1 MSMTNMAYK
10 YDTNKYDTDTKISK
24 YDLNKYRNLGVAP
37 QESEELNRQ
46 KITIQQSKNA
56 DKNSSLKIV
65 IGAVLVMVMLFCV
78 IYGKVQVS
86 DMYNQINEQ
95 KAVLE
100 NLESENAR
108 LKVSIES
115 YASLENIESHAEQI
129 GLKKIDKAQ
138 IWYIDLSDG
147 DDIRIS
153 EADDNIFVKIRK
165 VFNSLSE

>member
-1 MSMTNMAYK
+1 MSMNMAYK
-10 YDTNKYDTDTKISK
+10 YDPNKYN
-24 YDLNKYRNLGVAP
+24 LNKYRNLDIKT
-37 QESEELNRQ
+37 QEPEEINRQ
-46 KITIQQSKNA
+46 KITIQSKNA

-65 IGAVLVMVMLFCV
+65 VGAVIVMVMLFCV

-100 NLESENAR
+100 NLENENAR

-115 YASLENIESHAEQI
+115 YASLENIESHAERI

-153 EADDNIFVKIRK
+153 QTDDNIFVRIRK
-165 VFNSLSE
+165 VFSSLSE

>member
-1 MSMTNMAYK
+1 MSMNMAYK
-10 YDTNKYDTDTKISK
+10 YDPNKYN
-24 YDLNKYRNLGVAP
+24 LNKYRNLDIKT
-37 QESEELNRQ
+37 QEPEEVNRQ
-46 KITIQQSKNA
+46 KITIQSKNA

-65 IGAVLVMVMLFCV
+65 VGAVIVMVMLFCV

-100 NLESENAR
+100 NLENENAR

-115 YASLENIESHAEQI
+115 YASLENIESHAERI

-153 EADDNIFVKIRK
+153 QTDDNIFVRIRK
-165 VFNSLSE
+165 VFSSLSE

>member
-1 MSMTNMAYK
+1 
-10 YDTNKYDTDTKISK
+10 
-24 YDLNKYRNLGVAP
+24 
-37 QESEELNRQ
+37 
-46 KITIQQSKNA
+46 
-56 DKNSSLKIV
+56 
-65 IGAVLVMVMLFCV
+65 MVMLFCV

>member
-1 MSMTNMAYK
+1 MSMNMAYK
-10 YDTNKYDTDTKISK
+10 YDPNKYN
-24 YDLNKYRNLGVAP
+24 LNKYRNLDIKT
-37 QESEELNRQ
+37 QEPEEINRQ
-46 KITIQQSKNA
+46 KITIQSKNA

-65 IGAVLVMVMLFCV
+65 IGAVVVMVMLFCV

-100 NLESENAR
+100 NLENENAR

-115 YASLENIESHAEQI
+115 YASLENIESHAERI

-153 EADDNIFVKIRK
+153 QTDDNIFVRIRK
-165 VFNSLSE
+165 VFSSLSE

>member
-1 MSMTNMAYK
+1 MNMAYK
-10 YDTNKYDTDTKISK
+10 YDPNKYN
-24 YDLNKYRNLGVAP
+24 LNKYRNLDIKT
-37 QESEELNRQ
+37 QEPEEINRQ
-46 KITIQQSKNA
+46 KITIQSKNA

-65 IGAVLVMVMLFCV
+65 VGAVIVMVMLFCV

-100 NLESENAR
+100 NLENENAR

-115 YASLENIESHAEQI
+115 YASLENIESHAERI

-153 EADDNIFVKIRK
+153 QTDDNIFVRIRK
-165 VFNSLSE
+165 VFSSLSE

>member
-1 MSMTNMAYK
+1 MNMAYK
-10 YDTNKYDTDTKISK
+10 YDPNKYN
-24 YDLNKYRNLGVAP
+24 LNKYRNLDIKT
-37 QESEELNRQ
+37 QEPEEVNRQ
-46 KITIQQSKNA
+46 KITIQSKNA

-65 IGAVLVMVMLFCV
+65 VGAVIVMVMLFCV

-100 NLESENAR
+100 NLENENAR

-115 YASLENIESHAEQI
+115 YASLENIESHAERI

-153 EADDNIFVKIRK
+153 QTDDNIFVRIRK
-165 VFNSLSE
+165 VFSSLSE

>member
-1 MSMTNMAYK
+1 MNMAYK
-10 YDTNKYDTDTKISK
+10 YDPNKYN
-24 YDLNKYRNLGVAP
+24 LNKYRNLDIKT
-37 QESEELNRQ
+37 QEPEEINRQ
-46 KITIQQSKNA
+46 KITIQSKNA

-65 IGAVLVMVMLFCV
+65 IGAVVVMVMLFCV

-100 NLESENAR
+100 NLENENAR

-115 YASLENIESHAEQI
+115 YASLENIESHAERI

-153 EADDNIFVKIRK
+153 QTDDNIFVRIRK
-165 VFNSLSE
+165 VFSSLSE